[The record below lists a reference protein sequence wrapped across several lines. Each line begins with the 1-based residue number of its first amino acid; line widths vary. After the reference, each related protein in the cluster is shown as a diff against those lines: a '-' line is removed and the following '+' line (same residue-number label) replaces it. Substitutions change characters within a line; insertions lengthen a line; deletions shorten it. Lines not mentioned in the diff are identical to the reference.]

1 MFNFRHL
8 QPELPLGL
16 DDAVS
21 ADSTVGQLTVG
32 IVTPNVWGFDAE
44 RAAMRLLGVR
54 SATTLEGEDVVGM
67 CSDGFFDCLIVELQN
82 PLTIMFCNDI
92 KSDPYTNLPMIVLV
106 DEVTQSLAPE
116 AYGLGVD
123 NVMTMPVNPE
133 ALAMRALRLCE
144 RHREQRAL
152 ENPMGVLAAVSR
164 TVEKHDPYTAGHI
177 ERLRAISGHVARSV
191 GLQRAEVEAV
201 RVAGLL
207 HDIGKI
213 AVPGEI
219 LRKPGE
225 LDAFEWTL
233 IKQHPGHGADIVA
246 TLRQGDV
253 IAPMVRSH
261 HEYWNGKGYPDG
273 LGDTDIPIGGRIIAV
288 VDAFDAM
295 TTDRPYRSALTLEE
309 ARRRLSEGAGTQ
321 FDRNIVTALLD
332 LSPRVL
338 EKRWEDALS
347 L

>member
-1 MFNFRHL
+1 VLDFRHMPFVL
-8 QPELPLGL
+8 
-16 DDAVS
+16 S
-21 ADSTVGQLTVG
+21 STLEDEVNSETTSSQLTVG
-32 IVTPNVWGFDAE
+32 IVTPDVWGYDAE
-44 RAAMRLLGVR
+44 RAAMKVLGIR
-54 SATTLEGEDVVGM
+54 SATTLEGEDIVGM
-67 CSDGFFDCLIVELQN
+67 CADGFFDCLVVELQN

-92 KSDPYTNLPMIVLV
+92 KSDPYTDLPMIVLV

-123 NVMTMPVNPE
+123 NVMTLPVHPE

-177 ERLRAISGHVARSV
+177 ERLRSLSGHVARSL
-191 GLQRAEVEAV
+191 GMQRAQVEAV

-219 LRKPGE
+219 LRKAGSLEPH
-225 LDAFEWTL
+225 EWTL
-233 IKQHPGHGADIVA
+233 IKQHPLHGSEIVSS
-246 TLRQGDV
+246 LRQGEI

-261 HEYWNGKGYPDG
+261 HERWDGTGYPDRIG
-273 LGDTDIPIGGRIIAV
+273 GGDIPLGGRIIAA
-288 VDAFDAM
+288 VDALDAM
-295 TTDRPYRSALTLEE
+295 TTDRPYRKALTLEE
-309 ARRRLSEGAGTQ
+309 ARRRLSDGAGTQ
-321 FDRNIVTALLD
+321 FDKNIVEALLD

-338 EKRWEDALS
+338 EKRWEDALAI
-347 L
+347 

>member
-1 MFNFRHL
+1 MA
-8 QPELPLGL
+8 
-16 DDAVS
+16 DDAVNV
-21 ADSTVGQLTVG
+21 DTGDQLTVG
-32 IVTPNVWGFDAE
+32 IVTPDVWGYVAE
-44 RAAMRLLGVR
+44 RAALKNHGIR
-54 SATTLEGEDVVGM
+54 SATTLEGEDIVGM

-92 KSDPYTNLPMIVLV
+92 KSDPYTDLPMIVLV

-116 AYGLGVD
+116 AYALGVD
-123 NVMTMPVNPE
+123 NVMTLPVNPE
-133 ALAMRALRLCE
+133 ALAMRVLRLCE

-177 ERLRAISGHVARSV
+177 ERLRSLSGHVARSM
-191 GLQRAEVEAV
+191 GLQRHEVEAV

-213 AVPGEI
+213 TVPGDI
-219 LRKPGE
+219 LRKPGK
-225 LDAFEWTL
+225 LDEREWAL
-233 IKQHPGHGADIVA
+233 VKEHPAHGAEIVSS
-246 TLRQGDV
+246 LRQGQI

-261 HEYWNGKGYPDG
+261 HEHWNGRGYPDR
-273 LGDTDIPIGGRIIAV
+273 LGGTDIPIGGRIIAV

-295 TTDRPYRSALTLEE
+295 TTDRPYRKALTLEE
-309 ARRRLSEGAGTQ
+309 SRRRLAEGAGTQ
-321 FDRNIVTALLD
+321 FDKNVVQALLD
-332 LSPRVL
+332 QSPRVL
-338 EKRWEDALS
+338 EKRWEDALR